1 MSSTKI
7 RATRVMTAFRWPE
20 PVTVVI
26 AITTL
31 TAVLRFATL
40 DVQSVWLDEAIAMRL
55 VGRSF
60 GGMVAHL
67 SSNQSTPPLYYF
79 LAWPWTRIFGSGVV
93 GFRSFSA
100 LVGTATVPLFYFAGR
115 RFSSTAGLW
124 TAALAAVGPLT
135 FYYSQEIRPYALFLL
150 FASAGFVVWQRTLER
165 PQGRPLAL
173 WTAFSALALLTH
185 YFAVFPFVAE
195 AAVLA
200 RRIGWRRV
208 VAPTVVFALVGVALV
223 PLAVSQSPAT
233 DWIGQISLASRVA
246 QTAKEFLVGPYAP
259 LGIVFA
265 PLATLLACGGL
276 IRLWRLDHSR
286 RQPLLDVCT
295 VGFLSLA
302 LPALLAVTGIDDVFD
317 PRNSLAGWIPWAIV
331 LAAGLATAR
340 APRVG
345 AMLGAG
351 LCAISALVIAGTE
364 FLPAYQRDDWRDA
377 AHSLSAPR
385 QAAA

>member
-1 MSSTKI
+1 
-7 RATRVMTAFRWPE
+7 MTAFRWPE

-31 TAVLRFATL
+31 AAVLRFATL

-79 LAWPWTRIFGSGVV
+79 LAWPWTRIFGSDVV

-200 RRIGWRRV
+200 
-208 VAPTVVFALVGVALV
+208 P
-223 PLAVSQSPAT
+223 
-233 DWIGQISLASRVA
+233 DRVA
-246 QTAKEFLVGPYAP
+246 SSGGADRGLRARRRRPGSTGREPEPRHGLDRADLVSEPCRSDRERVSCRSLRPSGHRVRAAGHPARMRRTHTTLAP
-259 LGIVFA
+259 
-265 PLATLLACGGL
+265 
-276 IRLWRLDHSR
+276 RS
-286 RQPLLDVCT
+286 
-295 VGFLSLA
+295 
-302 LPALLAVTGIDDVFD
+302 LPA
-317 PRNSLAGWIPWAIV
+317 PAI
-331 LAAGLATAR
+331 A
-340 APRVG
+340 
-345 AMLGAG
+345 
-351 LCAISALVIAGTE
+351 
-364 FLPAYQRDDWRDA
+364 
-377 AHSLSAPR
+377 
-385 QAAA
+385 

>member
-1 MSSTKI
+1 M
-7 RATRVMTAFRWPE
+7 
-20 PVTVVI
+20 
-26 AITTL
+26 
-31 TAVLRFATL
+31 
-40 DVQSVWLDEAIAMRL
+40 
-55 VGRSF
+55 
-60 GGMVAHL
+60 
-67 SSNQSTPPLYYF
+67 
-79 LAWPWTRIFGSGVV
+79 
-93 GFRSFSA
+93 
-100 LVGTATVPLFYFAGR
+100 
-115 RFSSTAGLW
+115 
-124 TAALAAVGPLT
+124 
-135 FYYSQEIRPYALFLL
+135 
-150 FASAGFVVWQRTLER
+150 
-165 PQGRPLAL
+165 
-173 WTAFSALALLTH
+173 
-185 YFAVFPFVAE
+185 
-195 AAVLA
+195 
-200 RRIGWRRV
+200 
-208 VAPTVVFALVGVALV
+208 VFALVGVALV

-377 AHSLSAPR
+377 AHSLSAPPPGGR
-385 QAAA
+385 IVVSAQYGSSPLSVYLPGLRELPKNQATFAAREIDFVYLRTAHAGRSSPGEDSVFPAIAPSAPTNPPSPFRKASTHRTAAYATYRFIAPTAQPVAASLLRRESGDPLADLSLQPRST